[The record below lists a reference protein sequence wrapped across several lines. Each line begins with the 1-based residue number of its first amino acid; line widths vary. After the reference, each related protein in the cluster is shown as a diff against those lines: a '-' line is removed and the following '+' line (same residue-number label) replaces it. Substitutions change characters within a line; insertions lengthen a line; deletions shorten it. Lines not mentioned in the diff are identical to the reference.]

1 MKRRSPSSR
10 AFATL
15 LVLAVVILAMAVIG
29 MVQATAFSQAASGRD
44 AMARTRAYW
53 AARAGLES
61 TIARLEWDT
70 QNPDPEDAYSTLDSM
85 AEVAEG
91 RVSGATW
98 RIATT
103 VGKEQVPGPA
113 DEGAKLN
120 VNRLTQEQLLLIE
133 PFMTED
139 VADGILDWVDEDD
152 DTRMLG
158 AEVGYYQ
165 GLSYPYEPR
174 NAPFRSIAELE
185 LVTGTW
191 PEDVRGE
198 DWNLNGILDPNEDD
212 GNASWPPDN
221 ADGILQGGWSAILTT
236 ASIDGGLGASGSAR
250 LDLTTATD
258 SEIVART
265 GVTTDQ
271 ARVIVD
277 YMQATPTATL
287 GDFIRRDL
295 QTLANVAF
303 QAQGG
308 RGQAPA
314 VDALSRTQL
323 GALLDEASVG
333 PSAGIEPGKLNIN
346 SCDAKTIEYL
356 PEIDA
361 TLADAIIAERAARP
375 QGFTNI
381 VQLLEVPGM
390 SRTTL
395 ATMQDLLT
403 VRSSV
408 YALTCRGKDEL
419 TGVEVEITAT
429 MDRSSLPV
437 VLKDVRVR

>member
-1 MKRRSPSSR
+1 MNPR
-10 AFATL
+10 AAAQRGFATL
-15 LVLAVVILAMAVIG
+15 LVLGVVIVAMAVIV

-53 AARAGLES
+53 AARAGLEV
-61 TIARLEWDT
+61 TIARLEWET
-70 QNPDPEDAYSTLDSM
+70 ENPNTEDAYATLDAM

-91 RVSGATW
+91 RVNGATW

-103 VGKEQVPGPA
+103 VGKEQVLGPS
-113 DEGAKLN
+113 DEGSKLN
-120 VNRLTQEQLLLIE
+120 INRLTQAQLLLIE

-139 VADGILDWVDEDD
+139 VADGILDWVDADD

-174 NAPFRSIAELE
+174 NAPFRTIAELE
-185 LVTGTW
+185 LITGTW

-198 DWNLNGILDPNEDD
+198 DWNLNGVLDPNEDD

-236 ASIDGGLGASGSAR
+236 ASVHGGLASTGVAR

-265 GVTTDQ
+265 SMATDQ

-277 YMQATPTATL
+277 YLQVTPTATM

-295 QTLANVAF
+295 QTLANTAF

-308 RGQAPA
+308 RGQAPP
-314 VDALSRTQL
+314 VDALSRAQL
-323 GALLDEASVG
+323 GALLNEASVG

-346 SCDAKTIEYL
+346 TCDAKTIEYL
-356 PEIDA
+356 PELDA
-361 TLADAIIAERAARP
+361 TLADAIIAERGARP

-381 VQLLEVPGM
+381 VELLEVPGM

-395 ATMQDLLT
+395 ATLHDLLA

-408 YALTCRGKDEL
+408 YALTSRGRDEL